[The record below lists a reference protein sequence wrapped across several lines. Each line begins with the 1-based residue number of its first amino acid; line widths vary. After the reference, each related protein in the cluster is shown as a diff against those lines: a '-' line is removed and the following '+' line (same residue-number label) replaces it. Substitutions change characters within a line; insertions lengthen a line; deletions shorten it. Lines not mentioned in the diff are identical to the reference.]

1 MRMRRAAVLLPLALA
16 SAACFPTG
24 TLTPDGRER
33 VVRSLALQP
42 RHLRVA
48 VYVAPFYGDASRVL
62 VADRPPPEID
72 LGETPLPPPTPL
84 RVLPPGTPV
93 FVDGVQFPT
102 GPALWTRPTSTPRL
116 RPWLLATVEGVE
128 PPAVLLL
135 AARAED
141 ADDVIAE
148 VGRVLSADD
157 PTPVFQALPD
167 AQRAAI
173 LRKEPVEGMGRQ
185 AVAMAWGYPDRI
197 AVDRA
202 ARTEEWTWSGGGRRA
217 LFQDD
222 RLARFASGAASPGGK
237 DGGSPAGGAEGGR

>member
-1 MRMRRAAVLLPLALA
+1 MRMRRAALWLPVALA
-16 SAACFPTG
+16 ASSCFPAG

-33 VVRSLALQP
+33 VVRTLALQP

-48 VYVAPFYGDASRVL
+48 VFVAPFYGDASRVL
-62 VADRPPPEID
+62 IADRPPAEID
-72 LGETPLPPPTPL
+72 VAESAPAPLAPPAPV

-102 GPALWTRPTSTPRL
+102 GPALWTRPASTPRL
-116 RPWLLATVEGVE
+116 RPWLLATVEGLE

-135 AARAED
+135 AARAEE

-157 PTPVFQALPD
+157 PTPVFQALPET
-167 AQRAAI
+167 QRAAI
-173 LRKEPVEGMGRQ
+173 LRKEPLEGMGRQ
-185 AVAMAWGYPDRI
+185 AVAMAWGFPDRTV
-197 AVDRA
+197 VDRA
-202 ARTEEWTWSGGGRRA
+202 ARTEEWTWSGGSRRA

-222 RLARFASGAASPGGK
+222 RLARIQSGRVAPPDGL
-237 DGGSPAGGAEGGR
+237 DGGTAR

>member
-1 MRMRRAAVLLPLALA
+1 MRMRRAAALLPLALA
-16 SAACFPTG
+16 SSACFPAG

-48 VYVAPFYGDASRVL
+48 VYLAPFYGDETRVL
-62 VADRPPPEID
+62 VADRPPSEIE
-72 LGETPLPPPTPL
+72 LAETPLPPPTPV

-102 GPALWTRPTSTPRL
+102 GTALWTRPASTPRL

-135 AARAED
+135 SARAED

-148 VGRVLSADD
+148 VGRVLSTDD
-157 PTPVFQALPD
+157 PSPVFQALPD
-167 AQRAAI
+167 TQRRAI
-173 LRKEPVEGMGRQ
+173 LRKEPLEGMGRQ

-197 AVDRA
+197 AIDGA
-202 ARTEEWTWSGGGRRA
+202 ARTEEWTWAGGTRRA

-222 RLARFASGAASPGGK
+222 RLARFGSGAPSA
-237 DGGSPAGGAEGGR
+237 DGGDVAR